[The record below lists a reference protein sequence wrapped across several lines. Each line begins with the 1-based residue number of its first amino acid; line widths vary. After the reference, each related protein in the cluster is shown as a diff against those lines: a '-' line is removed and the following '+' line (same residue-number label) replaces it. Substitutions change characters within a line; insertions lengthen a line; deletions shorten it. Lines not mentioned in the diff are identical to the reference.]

1 MKTMRSINLS
11 THVLSDV
18 MWSRVFENSAS
29 RRLES
34 GAEFFRTLGSLDA
47 LRDKAQY
54 KTGSISTAAQWALY
68 SLAYLWQ
75 PQLVLEVGT
84 YIGKSTIAL
93 ALGADAS
100 RIDCEIHTCDASN
113 TFDLPKCSKA
123 RVVQY
128 PGSPSTQMLTEM
140 VEDGFAGK
148 VELMHIDGRIGKD
161 DIALMAR
168 LAAPDA
174 IIALDDFEGI
184 EKGVANLF
192 NLRAA
197 KVFAEHFAFNPPS
210 ERLLQ
215 QWGIHDR
222 CTTCLLVPRELIRFT
237 AQ

>member
-1 MKTMRSINLS
+1 MRSINLS
-11 THVLSDV
+11 AHVLSDA
-18 MWSRVFENSAS
+18 MWSRVFEHSAPRHLDS
-29 RRLES
+29 STEL
-34 GAEFFRTLGSLDA
+34 FRTLGALDA
-47 LRDKAQY
+47 LREKAQY
-54 KTGSISTAAQWALY
+54 KTGSISTAAQWALF
-68 SLAYLWQ
+68 SLAYQWQ

-84 YIGKSTIAL
+84 YIGKSAVAM
-93 ALGADAS
+93 ALGADAA

-113 TFDLPKCSKA
+113 TFDLPTCSTA
-123 RVVQY
+123 RIVQY

-148 VELMHIDGRIGKD
+148 VQLMHIDGRLGKE
-161 DIALMAR
+161 DIALMSK

-197 KVFAEHFAFNPPS
+197 KAFSDHFAFYPPS
-210 ERLLQ
+210 ENLLRQ
-215 QWGIHDR
+215 LGFWDR
-222 CTTCLLVPRELIRFT
+222 CTTSVLVSRDLIRFT